1 MDKLKVYHN
10 SHQDEYRSPFGAV
23 PCEETLR
30 LRLKLELIKEE
41 SNTEVKCY
49 LRLWENNSRERL
61 LHMEQIDLEDSG
73 PMTRF
78 YEAQYRVPKE
88 PGLVWYYFKIVFG
101 ERVFYYGNNREVL
114 GGEGTLYEGEPP
126 GYQITF

>member
-30 LRLKLELIKEE
+30 LRLKLELNKEE

-88 PGLVWYYFKIVFG
+88 PGLVWYYFKIV
-101 ERVFYYGNNREVL
+101 L
-114 GGEGTLYEGEPP
+114 GKECFTTAIIGRSWGRRYSMRASLLD
-126 GYQITF
+126 IR

>member
-30 LRLKLELIKEE
+30 LRLKLELNKEE

-49 LRLWENNSRERL
+49 LRLWENNSVNS
-61 LHMEQIDLEDSG
+61 Q
-73 PMTRF
+73 
-78 YEAQYRVPKE
+78 
-88 PGLVWYYFKIVFG
+88 
-101 ERVFYYGNNREVL
+101 
-114 GGEGTLYEGEPP
+114 
-126 GYQITF
+126 